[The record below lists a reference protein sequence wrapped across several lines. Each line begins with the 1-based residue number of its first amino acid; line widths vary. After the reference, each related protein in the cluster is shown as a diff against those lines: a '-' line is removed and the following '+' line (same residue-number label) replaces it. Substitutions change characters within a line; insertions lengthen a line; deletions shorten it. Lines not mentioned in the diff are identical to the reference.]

1 MYSYITMN
9 ERLLTLREACK
20 ILGIHPNTL
29 RRWEKEGKI
38 RVVRTPKGRRRIPE
52 SEVKRLMGVGEE
64 KEGKKKAAVY
74 ARVSSHDQ
82 KEDLE
87 RQKERLIAY
96 AVEKGY
102 EVIAAITDIASGLN
116 ENRKG
121 LRRLFRLAEKNE
133 VDIVVVSYRDR
144 LTRFGFKYLESYF
157 KSHGVEIEVVNG
169 DINRDAKDE
178 LVEDLISLVTSFAGR
193 LYGMRSKKRKE
204 VVNCVRKALS

>member
-1 MYSYITMN
+1 MD
-9 ERLLTLREACK
+9 EKLLTLKEACRL
-20 ILGIHPNTL
+20 LGIHPNTL
-29 RRWEKEGKI
+29 RRWDEEGKI
-38 RVVRTPKGRRRIPE
+38 KVVRTPKGRRRIPE
-52 SEVKRLMGVGEE
+52 SEVRRLMGIAGESR
-64 KEGKKKAAVY
+64 GKKRAAVY

-102 EVIAAITDIASGLN
+102 DVKTVLTDIASGLN

-121 LRRLFRLAEKNE
+121 LKKLFKLIEEKE
-133 VDIVVVSYRDR
+133 VDAVIISYKDR

-169 DINRDAKDE
+169 DVHKDAQQE
-178 LVEDLISLVTSFAGR
+178 LVEDLISLVSSFAGR
-193 LYGMRSKKRKE
+193 LYGMRSKKREE
-204 VVNCVRKALS
+204 VVSCVRKAVS

>member
-1 MYSYITMN
+1 MV
-9 ERLLTLREACK
+9 ERLLTLKEACR

-52 SEVKRLMGVGEE
+52 SEVNRLVGADA
-64 KEGKKKAAVY
+64 KQGQRRRAAVY

-87 RQKERLIAY
+87 RQKERLVTY

-102 EVIAAITDIASGLN
+102 DVKAVLTDIASGLN

-121 LRRLFRLAEKNE
+121 LRRLFRIVEEKG
-133 VDIVVVSYRDR
+133 VDVVIVSCKDR
-144 LTRFGFKYLESYF
+144 LTRFGFRYLESYF
-157 KSHGVEIEVVNG
+157 RSHGVEIEVVNG
-169 DINRDAKDE
+169 NRDSRQE
-178 LVEDLISLVTSFAGR
+178 LVEDLVSLVSSFAGR
-193 LYGMRSKKRKE
+193 LYGMRSKKREE
-204 VVNCVRKALS
+204 VVSCVRKAVS

>member
-1 MYSYITMN
+1 MN
-9 ERLLTLREACK
+9 ERLLTLREACN

-52 SEVKRLMGVGEE
+52 SEVKRLVGICEG
-64 KEGKKKAAVY
+64 KEGKKRAAVY

-82 KEDLE
+82 KKDLE

-102 EVIAAITDIASGLN
+102 EVVATITDVASGLN

-121 LRRLFRLAEKNE
+121 LRKLFKLAEEKKID
-133 VDIVVVSYRDR
+133 VVVVSYKDR

-169 DINRDAKDE
+169 DVNRDARKE

-193 LYGMRSKKRKE
+193 IYGMRSKKRRE